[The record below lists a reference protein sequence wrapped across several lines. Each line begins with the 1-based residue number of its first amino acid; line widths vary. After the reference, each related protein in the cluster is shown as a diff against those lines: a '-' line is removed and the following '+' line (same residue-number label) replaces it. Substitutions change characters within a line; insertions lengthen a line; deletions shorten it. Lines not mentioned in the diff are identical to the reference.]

1 VGKKEMAEE
10 LMDKSLQYN
19 FFSWT
24 VQSKA
29 KPIALAGGEGCYFWD
44 VEGNRYLDFISQLM
58 CTNAGHQHP
67 KIVSAIKEQADQLYF
82 AAPKFTTQVR
92 SELAELLAEVTP
104 DNLTK
109 VLFTLGGSESNENA
123 IKFVRHYT
131 GKFKIIARYRAYHG
145 ATHGAMSLSGDIR
158 RTKIEPGIPGVVHVP
173 DPYCYRCSFNQQRET
188 CNLECVSYIE
198 EVIHYEDPE
207 RIAAIF
213 MEGVT
218 GSNGIFVPRDD
229 YWPAVRAL
237 CDKYNILLVSDEVM
251 SGFGRTG
258 EWFAVD
264 NWGVKPDII
273 TMAKGLTG
281 SALPLGAV
289 AVSSEIAEYFW
300 DRTLWMGLTYNGHPM
315 SCAAGLAAVK
325 VYQDEG
331 LIENCRKMGQIM
343 TAELR
348 KMQDK
353 HPSIGEFRSIGLFGV
368 IELVKDRGTKEPIV
382 DWMAG
387 ETELMNE
394 LYQKL
399 MKRGVYT
406 FLTRNWL
413 FMAPPLIVTEK
424 ELMEGLDAI
433 DEVLTI
439 ADKAVR

>member
-1 VGKKEMAEE
+1 MS
-10 LMDKSLQYN
+10 DKGSTRDIVNKSHKYN
-19 FFSWT
+19 FFSWS
-24 VQSKA
+24 VQSQA
-29 KPIALAGGEGCYFWD
+29 KPMALEGGEGCYFWD
-44 VEGNRYLDFISQLM
+44 VDGNRYLDFISQLM

-67 KIVSAIKEQADQLYF
+67 RIVAAIKEQADKLYF

-92 SELAELLAEVTP
+92 GELAELLAEITP

-109 VLFTLGGSESNENA
+109 VLFTLGGAESNENA
-123 IKFVRHYT
+123 IKFVRQYT

-145 ATHGAMSLSGDIR
+145 ASYGAMSLSGDIR
-158 RTKIEPGIPGVVHVP
+158 RTKVEPGIPGIVHVP
-173 DPYCYRCSFNQQRET
+173 DPYCYRCSFHQERET
-188 CNLECVSYIE
+188 CSLECVSYIE
-198 EVIHYEDPE
+198 EVIHYEDPD

-229 YWPAVRAL
+229 YWPAVRSL

-264 NWGVKPDII
+264 NWDVKPDII

-289 AVSSEIAEYFW
+289 AVSNEIAEYFW
-300 DRTLWMGLTYNGHPM
+300 DRMLWMGLTYNGHPM

-325 VYQDEG
+325 VYRDEG
-331 LIENCRKMGQIM
+331 LIENSGKMGQVM
-343 TAELR
+343 KAELA
-348 KMQDK
+348 KMQDR

-368 IELVKDRGTKEPIV
+368 IELVKDRGTREPIV
-382 DWMAG
+382 DWLSG
-387 ETELMNE
+387 ETELMNR
-394 LYQKL
+394 LYQEL

-406 FLTRNWL
+406 FLTRNWI

-424 ELMEGLDAI
+424 ELKEGLAAI
-433 DEVLTI
+433 DDVLSI
-439 ADKAVR
+439 ADKAVK

>member
-1 VGKKEMAEE
+1 VSEE
-10 LMDKSLQYN
+10 KSAQEIMDQSLKYN

-24 VQSKA
+24 VQSKV
-29 KPIALAGGEGCYFWD
+29 KTLALAGGEGCYFWD
-44 VEGNRYLDFISQLM
+44 VDGNRYLDFISQLM

-67 KIVSAIKEQADQLYF
+67 KIVSAIKDQADKLYF

-92 SELAELLAEVTP
+92 GELGELLAQVTP

-109 VLFTLGGSESNENA
+109 VLFTLSGAESNENA
-123 IKFVRHYT
+123 IKFVRDYT
-131 GKFKIIARYRAYHG
+131 GKFKIIARYRGYHG
-145 ATHGAMSLSGDIR
+145 ATYGAMTVSGDIR
-158 RTKIEPGIPGVVHVP
+158 RTKIEPGIPGVVHVF
-173 DPYCYRCSFNQQRET
+173 DPYCYRCSFKRERET
-188 CNLECVSYIE
+188 CDLECVSHIK

-207 RIAAIF
+207 KIAAIF

-229 YWPAVRAL
+229 YWPAVRDL

-264 NWGVKPDII
+264 NWDVKPDII

-289 AVSSEIAEYFW
+289 AVSADIADYFW
-300 DRTLWMGLTYNGHPM
+300 DRMLWMGLTYNGHPM
-315 SCAAGLAAVK
+315 SCAAGLAAVE
-325 VYQDEG
+325 VYQEEG
-331 LIENCRKMGQIM
+331 LIENSKKMGQIM
-343 TAELR
+343 KAELR
-348 KMQDK
+348 KMQDG

-368 IELVKDRGTKEPIV
+368 IELVKDHGTREPIV

-387 ETELMNE
+387 ETALMEQLYKELMA
-394 LYQKL
+394 
-399 MKRGVYT
+399 RGVYT

-413 FMAPPLIVTEK
+413 FTAPPLIVTEK
-424 ELMEGLDAI
+424 ELKEGLGAI
-433 DEVLTI
+433 DEVLNL
-439 ADKAVR
+439 ADKAVK

>member
-1 VGKKEMAEE
+1 VSDKDLARDLAE
-10 LMDKSLQYN
+10 KSLEYN

-24 VQSKA
+24 VQSKS
-29 KPIALAGGEGCYFWD
+29 KPLVLAGGEGCYFWD

-67 KIVSAIKEQADQLYF
+67 KIVAAIKEQADKLCF

-92 SELAELLAEVTP
+92 AELAELLAEVTP
-104 DNLTK
+104 GNLNK
-109 VLFTLGGSESNENA
+109 VLFTLGGAESNENA

-131 GKFKIIARYRAYHG
+131 GKFKIIARFRAYHG
-145 ATHGAMSLSGDIR
+145 ASYGAMSLSGDIR
-158 RTKIEPGIPGVVHVP
+158 RTKVEPGIPGIVHVP
-173 DPYCYRCSFNQQRET
+173 DPYCYRCSFHQQRET

-264 NWGVKPDII
+264 NWNVKPDII

-289 AVSSEIAEYFW
+289 AVSDDIAQYFW
-300 DRTLWMGLTYNGHPM
+300 DRMLWMGLTYNGHPM

-325 VYQDEG
+325 VYRDEG
-331 LIENCRKMGQIM
+331 LIENSKKMGQVM
-343 TAELR
+343 TAQLQ

-368 IELVKDRGTKEPIV
+368 IELVKDRSTREPIV

-387 ETELMNE
+387 ETGLMDQ
-394 LYQKL
+394 LYQEL

-413 FMAPPLIVTEK
+413 FMAPPLVVTEK
-424 ELMEGLDAI
+424 ELQQGLAAI
-433 DEVLTI
+433 DEVLNI
-439 ADKAVR
+439 ADKAVK

>member
-1 VGKKEMAEE
+1 VSDRAFAEE
-10 LMDKSLQYN
+10 IAEKSLEYN
-19 FFSWT
+19 FFSWA
-24 VQSKA
+24 VQSKS
-29 KPIALAGGEGCYFWD
+29 KPMALAGGEGCYFWD

-67 KIVSAIKEQADQLYF
+67 KIVAAIKEQADRLYF

-92 SELAELLAEVTP
+92 AELAELLAEVTP

-109 VLFTLGGSESNENA
+109 VLFTLGGAESNENA

-131 GKFKIIARYRAYHG
+131 GKFKIIARYRGYHG
-145 ATHGAMSLSGDIR
+145 ASYGAMSLSGDAR
-158 RTKIEPGIPGVVHVP
+158 RTKVEPGIPGIVHVP
-173 DPYCYRCSFNQQRET
+173 DPYCYRCSFKQRRET

-198 EVIHYEDPE
+198 EVIQYEDPE

-237 CDKYNILLVSDEVM
+237 CDKYNMLLVSDEVM

-264 NWGVKPDII
+264 NWDVKPDII

-289 AVSSEIAEYFW
+289 AVSNDIAEYFW
-300 DRTLWMGLTYNGHPM
+300 DRMLWMGLTYNGHPM

-325 VYQDEG
+325 VYRDEG
-331 LIENCRKMGQIM
+331 LIENCRKMGQIL
-343 TAELR
+343 TAELQ

-353 HPSIGEFRSIGLFGV
+353 HASIGEFRSIGLFGV
-368 IELVKDRGTKEPIV
+368 IELVKDRTTKEPIV

-387 ETELMNE
+387 ETELIAQ
-394 LYQKL
+394 LYQEL

-424 ELMEGLDAI
+424 EMKEGLGAI
-433 DEVLTI
+433 DEVLSI
-439 ADKAVR
+439 ADEVVK

>member
-1 VGKKEMAEE
+1 VTDQE
-10 LMDKSLQYN
+10 LAQQIVDKSVQHN

-29 KPIALAGGEGCYFWD
+29 NPLALAGGEGCYFWD

-67 KIVSAIKEQADQLYF
+67 KIVAAIKEQADQLYF
-82 AAPKFTTQVR
+82 AAPKFTTQPR
-92 SELAELLAEVTP
+92 AELAQLLAEVTP
-104 DNLTK
+104 ANLTK
-109 VLFTLGGSESNENA
+109 ALFTLSGAESNENA

-131 GKFKIIARYRAYHG
+131 GKFKIIARYRGYHG
-145 ATHGAMSLSGDIR
+145 ASYGAMTLSGDTR
-158 RTKIEPGIPGVVHVP
+158 RNRIEPGIPGIVHVF
-173 DPYCYRCSFNQQRET
+173 DPYCYRCSFNKQPET
-188 CNLECVSYIE
+188 CNLECVSHIE
-198 EVIHYEDPE
+198 EIIQYEDPST
-207 RIAAIF
+207 IAAIF

-218 GSNGIFVPRDD
+218 GSNGIFVPPDD

-264 NWGVKPDII
+264 NWDVKPDIM

-289 AVSSEIAEYFW
+289 AVSEEIAEYFW
-300 DRTLWMGLTYNGHPM
+300 DRMLWMGLTYNGHPM
-315 SCAAGLAAVK
+315 SCAAGAAAIK
-325 VYQDEG
+325 VYRDEG
-331 LIENCRKMGQIM
+331 LVGNSKKMGQVM
-343 TAELR
+343 RTELT
-348 KMQDK
+348 KMQDR

-368 IELVKDRGTKEPIV
+368 IELVKDRGTREPIV

-387 ETELMNE
+387 ETGLMDQMYKE
-394 LYQKL
+394 L

-424 ELMEGLDAI
+424 ELTEGLGAI
-433 DEVLTI
+433 DEVLNM
-439 ADKAVR
+439 ADKATK

>member
-1 VGKKEMAEE
+1 MSDKDLAQE
-10 LMDKSLQYN
+10 LANKSLEHN

-24 VQSKA
+24 VQSKSR
-29 KPIALAGGEGCYFWD
+29 PLVLDGGEGCYFWD

-67 KIVSAIKEQADQLYF
+67 KIVSAIKEQADKLCF

-92 SELAELLAEVTP
+92 AELAELLAEVTP
-104 DNLTK
+104 GNLNK
-109 VLFTLGGSESNENA
+109 VLFTLGGAESNENA

-131 GKFKIIARYRAYHG
+131 GKFKIIARFRGYHG
-145 ATHGAMSLSGDIR
+145 ASYGAMSLSGDIR
-158 RTKIEPGIPGVVHVP
+158 RTKVEPGIPGIIHVP
-173 DPYCYRCSFNQQRET
+173 DPYCYRCSFHQQRET

-264 NWGVKPDII
+264 NWDVKPDII

-289 AVSSEIAEYFW
+289 AVSDEIAQYFW
-300 DRTLWMGLTYNGHPM
+300 DRMLWMGLTYNGHPM
-315 SCAAGLAAVK
+315 CCAAGVAAVK
-325 VYQDEG
+325 VYRDEG
-331 LIENCRKMGQIM
+331 LIENSRKMGQVV
-343 TAELR
+343 ASELQ
-348 KMQDK
+348 KMQTR

-387 ETELMNE
+387 ETELMNR
-394 LYQKL
+394 LYQEL
-399 MKRGVYT
+399 MNRGVYT

-424 ELMEGLDAI
+424 ELKKGLGAI
-433 DEVLTI
+433 DEVLDI
-439 ADKAVR
+439 ADKAVK

>member
-1 VGKKEMAEE
+1 MTDQE
-10 LMDKSLQYN
+10 LAQQIVDKSVQHN

-29 KPIALAGGEGCYFWD
+29 NPLALAGGEGCYFWD

-67 KIVSAIKEQADQLYF
+67 KIVAAIKEQADQLYF
-82 AAPKFTTQVR
+82 AAPKFTTQPR
-92 SELAELLAEVTP
+92 AELAQLLAEVTP
-104 DNLTK
+104 ANLTK
-109 VLFTLGGSESNENA
+109 ALFTLSGAESNENA

-131 GKFKIIARYRAYHG
+131 GKFKIIARYRGYHG
-145 ATHGAMSLSGDIR
+145 ASYGAMTLSGDTR
-158 RTKIEPGIPGVVHVP
+158 RNRIEPGIPGIVHVF
-173 DPYCYRCSFNQQRET
+173 DPYCYRCSFNKQPET
-188 CNLECVSYIE
+188 CNLECVSHIE
-198 EVIHYEDPE
+198 EIIQYEDPST
-207 RIAAIF
+207 IAAIF

-218 GSNGIFVPRDD
+218 GSNGIFVPPDD

-264 NWGVKPDII
+264 NWDVKPDIM

-289 AVSSEIAEYFW
+289 AVSEEIAEYFW
-300 DRTLWMGLTYNGHPM
+300 DRMLWMGLTYNGHPM
-315 SCAAGLAAVK
+315 SCAAGAAAIK
-325 VYQDEG
+325 VYRDEG
-331 LIENCRKMGQIM
+331 LVGNSKKMGQVM
-343 TAELR
+343 RTELT
-348 KMQDK
+348 KMQDR

-368 IELVKDRGTKEPIV
+368 IELVKDRGTREPIV

-387 ETELMNE
+387 ETGLMDQMYKE
-394 LYQKL
+394 L

-406 FLTRNWL
+406 CLLYTS
-413 FMAPPLIVTEK
+413 
-424 ELMEGLDAI
+424 DAA
-433 DEVLTI
+433 DE
-439 ADKAVR
+439 

>member
-1 VGKKEMAEE
+1 MNNPE
-10 LMDKSLQYN
+10 LAQEIIDKSVQNN

-29 KPIALAGGEGCYFWD
+29 NPVALAGGEGCYFWD

-67 KIVSAIKEQADQLYF
+67 KIVAAIKEQADQLYF
-82 AAPKFTTQVR
+82 AAPKFTTQAR
-92 SELAELLAEVTP
+92 AELAELLVEVTP

-109 VLFTLGGSESNENA
+109 VMFTLSGAESNENA

-131 GKFKIIARYRAYHG
+131 GKFKIIARFRGYHG
-145 ATHGAMSLSGDIR
+145 ASYGAMSVSGDIR
-158 RTKIEPGIPGVVHVP
+158 RTKIEPGIPGVVHVF
-173 DPYCYRCSFNQQRET
+173 DPYCYRCSFNRDPEI
-188 CNLECVSYIE
+188 CSMECVSHIE
-198 EVIHYEDPE
+198 EIIHYEDPNN
-207 RIAAIF
+207 IAAIF

-218 GSNGIFVPRDD
+218 GSNGIFVPPDD

-237 CDKYNILLVSDEVM
+237 CDKYDILLVSDEVM

-264 NWGVKPDII
+264 NWNVKPDVM

-289 AVSSEIAEYFW
+289 AVSEEIAEYFW
-300 DRTLWMGLTYNGHPM
+300 DRMLWMGLTYNGHPM
-315 SCAAGLAAVK
+315 SCAAGAAAVK
-325 VYQDEG
+325 VYRDEG
-331 LIENCRKMGQIM
+331 LVENSKKMGQLM
-343 TAELR
+343 RSELT
-348 KMQDK
+348 KMQDR

-368 IELVKDRGTKEPIV
+368 IELVKDRGTREPIV

-387 ETELMNE
+387 ETGLMEQMYKELM
-394 LYQKL
+394 Q
-399 MKRGVYT
+399 RGVYT

-413 FMAPPLIVTEK
+413 FLAPPLVITEQ
-424 ELMEGLDAI
+424 ELKEGLGAI
-433 DEVLTI
+433 DEVLEL
-439 ADKAVR
+439 ADKATR

>member
-1 VGKKEMAEE
+1 MSDKQVAQDIV
-10 LMDKSLQYN
+10 DKSHKHN
-19 FFSWT
+19 FFSWA
-24 VQSKA
+24 VQSQA
-29 KPIALAGGEGCYFWD
+29 KPMAVDSGEGCYFWD
-44 VEGNRYLDFISQLM
+44 VQGTRYLDFVSQLM
-58 CTNAGHQHP
+58 CTNAGHQHA
-67 KIVSAIKEQADQLYF
+67 KIVAAIKEQADKLYF

-92 SELAELLAEVTP
+92 AELGELLAEITP

-109 VLFTLGGSESNENA
+109 VLFTLGGAEANENA

-145 ATHGAMSLSGDIR
+145 ATHGAMSLSGDMR
-158 RTKIEPGIPGVVHVP
+158 RTKVEPGIPGVVHVP
-173 DPYCYRCSFNQQRET
+173 EPYCYRCSFNQQRES
-188 CNLECVSYIE
+188 CNLECVRYIE

-218 GSNGIFVPRDD
+218 GSNGIFVPKDE
-229 YWPAVRAL
+229 YWPAVRSL

-264 NWGVKPDII
+264 NWDVKPDII

-289 AVSSEIAEYFW
+289 AVSDEIAEYFW
-300 DRTLWMGLTYNGHPM
+300 DRMLWMGLTYNGHPM

-325 VYQDEG
+325 VYRDEG
-331 LIENCRKMGQIM
+331 LIENSRKMGQVM
-343 TAELR
+343 KAELV

-368 IELVKDRGTKEPIV
+368 LELVKDRGTREPIV
-382 DWMAG
+382 DWMSG
-387 ETELMNE
+387 ETELMNR
-394 LYQKL
+394 LYQEL

-406 FLTRNWL
+406 FLTRNWI
-413 FMAPPLIVTEK
+413 FMAPPLIISEK
-424 ELMEGLDAI
+424 ELKEGLAAI
-433 DEVLTI
+433 DEVLSI
-439 ADKAVR
+439 ADKAVK